1 MRIEELAPQALE
13 AELRGSGCT
22 YKVGPFVMRVRTN
35 APPVVQFF
43 RGLYANHAHAPGEF
57 AEATVDV
64 RLQRYARKPWQSIAR
79 LWLDDTSPLNPA
91 PSHHAPVLM
100 EFGLNWVIG
109 ARAHSHLL
117 LHSAV
122 LERRGR
128 VVVLPATSGS
138 GKSTLCM
145 ALLSRGWRLFSDEFC
160 VIRPED
166 DRAMPMPRGVSLK
179 NQSIELARRFHPH
192 AYFTPILHGT
202 GKGEMAF
209 MRAPRDA
216 LERVTETARIGAF
229 VFPRWEAGAAL
240 QASELSQ
247 GQSFAR
253 VVENSMNYRALGE
266 RGFHCLARIIEAAP
280 SKTLVYSDTEVRWRG
295 SKISTAAWSDVP
307 MRLID
312 PTAQALLL
320 AL

>member
-1 MRIEELAPQALE
+1 
-13 AELRGSGCT
+13 
-22 YKVGPFVMRVRTN
+22 
-35 APPVVQFF
+35 
-43 RGLYANHAHAPGEF
+43 
-57 AEATVDV
+57 
-64 RLQRYARKPWQSIAR
+64 
-79 LWLDDTSPLNPA
+79 
-91 PSHHAPVLM
+91 
-100 EFGLNWVIG
+100 
-109 ARAHSHLL
+109 
-117 LHSAV
+117 
-122 LERRGR
+122 
-128 VVVLPATSGS
+128 
-138 GKSTLCM
+138 
-145 ALLSRGWRLFSDEFC
+145 
-160 VIRPED
+160 
-166 DRAMPMPRGVSLK
+166 MPMPRGVSLK

-280 SKTLVYSDTEVRWRG
+280 SKTLVYSDTE
-295 SKISTAAWSDVP
+295 AA
-307 MRLID
+307 
-312 PTAQALLL
+312 L
-320 AL
+320 AWFEDLDGRMV

>member
-1 MRIEELAPQALE
+1 MRLAELKPSALE
-13 AELRGSGCT
+13 AELRGMGCS
-22 YKVGPFVMRVRTN
+22 YRVGPFVMRVRTDSSS
-35 APPVVQFF
+35 VIEFF
-43 RGLYANHAHAPGEF
+43 RGLYANHEYAPGEF
-57 AEATVDV
+57 AEATVEV
-64 RLQRYARKPWQSIAR
+64 RLRRNRRRPWTSIAQ
-79 LWLDDTSPLNPA
+79 LSLDGARMLPPA
-91 PSHHAPVLM
+91 PAHHAAVLM

-122 LERRGR
+122 LERSGR

-166 DRAMPMPRGVSLK
+166 DRVMPMPRGVSLK
-179 NQSIELARRFHPH
+179 NQSIDLARRFHPG
-192 AYFTPILHGT
+192 AYITPTLHGT
-202 GKGEMAF
+202 GKGQIAF

-216 LERVTETARIGAF
+216 LERVTESARLGAF
-229 VFPRWEAGAAL
+229 VFPRWEADAL
-240 QASELSQ
+240 LQTTELSK

-266 RGFHCLARIIEAAP
+266 RGFHCLARIVENV
-280 SKTLVYSDTEVRWRG
+280 SSWTLVYSDTE
-295 SKISTAAWSDVP
+295 AALTWFDEF
-307 MRLID
+307 D
-312 PTAQALLL
+312 GHL
-320 AL
+320 A